1 MLLIH
6 TSNDGGNY
14 SPEALLR
21 ELAWSDFLQCLE
33 GAGRLSHFSCV
44 LLCVTLWTCSP
55 PGSSV
60 HGISQARILEWVAI
74 SFSRG
79 SSLPRD

>member
-6 TSNDGGNY
+6 TLNDGGNY

-21 ELAWSDFLQCLE
+21 ELAWLGQTLQCLE
-33 GAGRLSHFSCV
+33 GVGRLSCFSCV
-44 LLCVTLWTCSP
+44 LLGVTLWTCSP

-60 HGISQARILEWVAI
+60 HGIFQARVLE
-74 SFSRG
+74 
-79 SSLPRD
+79 